1 MVNGFN
7 WDVDLDRSREFQQ
20 VLDTYEP
27 LLKRQGIDL
36 LVVRHNAQIFQEA
49 AEKRRSKLPTMETNV
64 LAAVLLLGNLYSCFY
79 LPGGATYRYEDNA
92 PHGWHPSVLP
102 LLSTEETH
110 MLFDGGDATRAEKTL
125 ILARWEETW
134 STLRVCWRP
143 TVFNADTGLIENCC
157 RCPKCMRTMITL
169 EIAGA
174 LSKYRTFPEPLDRRR
189 MRALHHMSLDERLFY
204 NDMLRA
210 AREAGRADIVRDLR
224 YARIRSRI
232 EAAIRVRLLRRPK
245 RGN

>member
-1 MVNGFN
+1 
-7 WDVDLDRSREFQQ
+7 
-20 VLDTYEP
+20 
-27 LLKRQGIDL
+27 
-36 LVVRHNAQIFQEA
+36 
-49 AEKRRSKLPTMETNV
+49 
-64 LAAVLLLGNLYSCFY
+64 
-79 LPGGATYRYEDNA
+79 
-92 PHGWHPSVLP
+92 
-102 LLSTEETH
+102 
-110 MLFDGGDATRAEKTL
+110 
-125 ILARWEETW
+125 
-134 STLRVCWRP
+134 
-143 TVFNADTGLIENCC
+143 
-157 RCPKCMRTMITL
+157 MITL